1 VVTPTDSRHALERWL
16 ALVVRYWAFNMTLAV
31 AGGMRWPGFG
41 YTDQETAEFKSIA
54 AGYDA
59 FEFYVWL
66 ALVVVFYLVIAA
78 IVVAVGMNSLTLAI
92 GGPQNMAQTPA
103 VLFFFSL
110 ALELMVTM
118 IVGFPAAMLPAAA
131 LTGRL
136 FTVPDSNLPAPAVA
150 AHVFRKLWFQITRA
164 TVIGLALLAV
174 LWIFV
179 PADSKAAVLAR
190 MIMPLL
196 SPAVTALTA
205 AYYFSVRLKRH
216 TT

>member
-41 YTDQETAEFKSIA
+41 YTDEETAAFKAIA
-54 AGYDA
+54 EGYDA
-59 FEFYVWL
+59 FEYYVWL

-78 IVVAVGMNSLTLAI
+78 LVVAVDLNLLTIAI
-92 GGPQNMAQTPA
+92 GGQKNMAQTPA

-110 ALELMVTM
+110 ALGLLVAM

-136 FTVPDSNLPAPAVA
+136 FKVPDSDLPAPDAA
-150 AHVFRKLWFQITRA
+150 AHFFRKLWFQIARVTL
-164 TVIGLALLAV
+164 IGVGLLVV

-179 PADSKAAVLAR
+179 PADSKVAVLAQLV
-190 MIMPLL
+190 MPLL
-196 SPAVTALTA
+196 SPAVAALTA